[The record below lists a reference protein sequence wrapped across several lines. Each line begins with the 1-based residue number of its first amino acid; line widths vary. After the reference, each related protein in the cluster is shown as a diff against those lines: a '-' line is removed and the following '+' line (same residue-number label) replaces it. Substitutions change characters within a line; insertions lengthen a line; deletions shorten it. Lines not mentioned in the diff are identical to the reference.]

1 MANLEESEPQNV
13 TCNVNNRSTS
23 TLGSH
28 FCIQLI
34 IFADST
40 NTISGKITSGI
51 GGIPLQSPLFGGFPS
66 GGWSHGN
73 ILKTQHVV
81 MVLMFVLGFFLNSCS
96 LYCFLF
102 DYLTLKL
109 IIVDLS

>member
-13 TCNVNNRSTS
+13 TYNVNNPSTS
-23 TLGSH
+23 TFGSH

-34 IFADST
+34 IFANST

-51 GGIPLQSPLFGGFPS
+51 GGIPLQSRLFGGFPS

-81 MVLMFVLGFFLNSCS
+81 MVLMFVLVFFNSCS
-96 LYCFLF
+96 LYCVLF

-109 IIVDLS
+109 VIVDLS

>member
-13 TCNVNNRSTS
+13 TCNVNNPSTS
-23 TLGSH
+23 TFGSH

-34 IFADST
+34 IFANST
-40 NTISGKITSGI
+40 NTISGKITSGV
-51 GGIPLQSPLFGGFPS
+51 GGIPLQSPLF

-81 MVLMFVLGFFLNSCS
+81 MVLMFVLGFFKP
-96 LYCFLF
+96 LF
-102 DYLTLKL
+102 SVLFS
-109 IIVDLS
+109 V